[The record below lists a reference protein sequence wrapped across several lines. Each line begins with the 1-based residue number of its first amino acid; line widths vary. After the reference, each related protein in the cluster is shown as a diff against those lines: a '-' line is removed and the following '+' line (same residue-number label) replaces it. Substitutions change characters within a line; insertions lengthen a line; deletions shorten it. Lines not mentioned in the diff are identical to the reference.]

1 MWKRE
6 IWKHGYAER
15 LHKVLA
21 VFMLC
26 CLIFTFSRSAFAL
39 NVSYD
44 GRTPESHREWG
55 DKSCLREHME
65 VAAKR
70 ICEALYG
77 DNGRSHLHENFNMI
91 LYLAPHKG
99 GNPAFA
105 SGRRITWKV
114 GEHPGGEMGG
124 CPGILIHEMTHV
136 LDMGSD
142 RVFTEAMADWVRYY
156 RCTNPPDVL
165 WRRWKALRG
174 GRNYGKYAAGANF
187 LDFMTQN
194 YGEGTV
200 YKILM
205 GYKQHGKN
213 PWEKL
218 FGKNFDGLIAEW
230 RQMETIYDPV
240 FEWTYNGNSSGVV
253 RHDKK
258 HCRISGLSVSDAK
271 DKSGA
276 WLEGATAGEI
286 TTVKDGSIA
295 IALHGWFPSS
305 GTQTAIASLGA
316 PGDGSGKAIL
326 LATSGKSNLLL
337 AHVIAHCP
345 GSACQVVSTTKI
357 PLKDMAANPHS
368 AVLTVNGG
376 DTALVV
382 IDGGPAVKI
391 DMSSKCKGCSFAPK
405 FAIGGVSGGFG
416 VSGFSEPKGAAGV
429 RLDDVRVFSRAF
441 RPRETKSYADTFG
454 ADYRPAV
461 AVTAEWIGAPGGK
474 DIDSP
479 QNWFCV
485 NAIGERITAV
495 PTKDTAVKVY
505 GKKIPNIQP
514 GAKFQC
520 KSFTIAGIAI
530 LDDSIDLRGVDVVGI
545 EDKSRIITRGD
556 NALAVS
562 KLRGERVRLNGK
574 LAVTTAMKLTG
585 KLDVKGGSVLRL
597 PEDSSASSIGELAF
611 SGEGGVLIKPG
622 VMPPKARTCKLL
634 RVEKLPEDLS
644 RLSLHGMDEAG
655 AAEFRQSTDKKFLT
669 VYWRK

>member
-1 MWKRE
+1 M
-6 IWKHGYAER
+6 A
-15 LHKVLA
+15 
-21 VFMLC
+21 MLVV
-26 CLIFTFSRSAFAL
+26 SAAAL

-55 DKSCLREHME
+55 DKNCLREHME

-77 DNGRSHLHENFNMI
+77 DNERSRHHENFDML
-91 LYLAPHKG
+91 LYLAPVKG

-105 SGRRITWKV
+105 VGRRVTWKV
-114 GEHPGGEMGG
+114 GEHPSGEIWG

-156 RCTNPPDVL
+156 RCTNPPEVL
-165 WRRWKALRG
+165 RWRWKALRG
-174 GRNYGKYAAGANF
+174 GRGYGKYMAGANF
-187 LDFMTQN
+187 VDFMTQN
-194 YGEGTV
+194 YGEGTI

-205 GYKQHGKN
+205 GYKQHGKD

-230 RQMETIYDPV
+230 RQMETIYDPI
-240 FEWTYNGNSSGVV
+240 FEWTYNGDASGVV

-276 WLEGATAGEI
+276 WIEGATAGEA

-295 IALHGWFPSS
+295 IALHGWFPNG

-316 PGDGSGKAIL
+316 PGEGSGKAIL
-326 LATSGKSNLLL
+326 LATSGKSNLLS

-345 GSACQVVSTTKI
+345 GSSCQIVSTTKI
-357 PLKDMAANPHS
+357 PVKDMAESPHS
-368 AVLTVNGG
+368 VVLSVDGG

-382 IDGGPAVKI
+382 LDGGPAVKI
-391 DMSSKCKGCSFAPK
+391 DMSSKCKGCSFEPK

-416 VSGFSEPKGAAGV
+416 ISGFSEPKGEAGV
-429 RLDDVRVFSRAF
+429 RIDDVRVFNRAF

-474 DIDSP
+474 DLDSP

-485 NAIGERITAV
+485 NAIGERIAAI

-520 KSFTIAGIAI
+520 KSFTIAGLAI
-530 LDDSIDLRGVDVVGI
+530 LDDSIDLRGVNVVDI
-545 EDKSRIITRGD
+545 EDNSRIISRGD

-562 KLRGERVRLNGK
+562 KLRGERVRLDGK
-574 LAVTTAMKLTG
+574 LAVTTAMKVAG
-585 KLDVKGGSVLRL
+585 KLDMKGGSVLRL
-597 PEDSSASSIGELAF
+597 PENPAAALVGELAF
-611 SGEGGVLIKPG
+611 SGEGSVSIKPG
-622 VMPPKARTCKLL
+622 VMPQKGKTCKVL
-634 RVEKLPEDLS
+634 RVDKLPEDLS
-644 RLSLHGMDEAG
+644 RLALHGTDDPS
-655 AAEFRQSTDKKFLT
+655 AAEFKPSTDKKSLT
-669 VYWRK
+669 VYRRK